1 MSPIASGP
9 MKPNE
14 RLSLLAEIVRNVRLA
29 WRLLWDPRVPL
40 ATKLVLPG
48 IMGLYILSP
57 IDALP
62 DLLVPLGQ
70 LDDIA
75 VLLLGM
81 SLFINLCPPDVV
93 AEHSAAL
100 MRNATRNRDASAEA
114 ETIDAE
120 YRVIE

>member
-9 MKPNE
+9 LRPNE
-14 RLSLLAEIVRNVRLA
+14 RLSLLARIVRNARLT

-40 ATKLVLPG
+40 TTKLVLPG
-48 IMGLYILSP
+48 IMSLYILSP

-62 DLLVPLGQ
+62 DLLLPLGQ

-81 SLFINLCPPDVV
+81 GLFIELCPPEVV
-93 AEHSAAL
+93 AEHDAAL
-100 MRNATRNRDASAEA
+100 MRNATRSRDVSAEA